1 MNLKFFSLISLMCFQ
16 FCFSQTNEIT
26 AKLFVNNFFEGKFQ
40 DCIGMMDNSVKSQ
53 ISPEILQMAKSQ
65 FTAMNGD
72 FKDVI
77 STQTEEEKPY
87 SYVFCKI
94 QFDKKTDYLKIV
106 FATNNKIV
114 GFFAQAPSNAVLNR
128 PQTPKPPF
136 DYIVEDVEFKNE
148 TQGNLL
154 AGTLSLPKDKKN
166 FPIAILITG
175 SGAQNRDE
183 EILGH
188 KPFAVIADDFAK
200 KGIATLRLDDRGV
213 GGSEK
218 GKENPTAFDFSTD
231 INSAVKYLFQKGYK
245 NIGLIGHSEGGMI
258 APMVANENKN
268 VKFMV
273 LLAGPG
279 IPITDLM
286 VTQNYEVGKSQGVQE
301 SELQENTK
309 NLNQIYGFIKKYQ
322 GNDLKADLSKYVTS
336 ILEKNDEYKDNPKKI
351 EEIVNLNVNTITN
364 PWFLYFLKQNPQ
376 LQLQK
381 IKIPTLAL
389 NGSKDVQVSAK
400 ENLNGI
406 KKSLTKAGNKNFKI
420 EEIQSV
426 NHLFQ
431 TAKTGAVSEYS
442 EIEETFSP
450 TVLNIMSDWILK
462 LK

>member
-1 MNLKFFSLISLMCFQ
+1 MKNKFLLIASFLVCQ
-16 FCFSQTNEIT
+16 FGFAQNNEAS
-26 AKLFVNNFFEGKFQ
+26 AKLFVNNFFGGKFQ
-40 DCIGMMDNSVKSQ
+40 DCTALFDDQVKAQ
-53 ISPEILQMAKSQ
+53 ITPEVLQMAKSQ
-65 FTAMNGD
+65 ITGINGD
-72 FKDVI
+72 FKSII
-77 STQTEEEKPY
+77 STQSEEDKPY
-87 SYVFCKI
+87 NYVFCKI
-94 QFDKKTDYLKIV
+94 QFAKKSDYLKIV
-106 FATNNKIV
+106 FSDKNKIV
-114 GFFAQAPSNAVLNR
+114 GFFVQPPSNAILNR
-128 PQTPKPPF
+128 PQTPKSLF
-136 DYIVEDVEFKNE
+136 DYIIEDVEFKNE
-148 TQGNLL
+148 NQGNLL

-183 EILGH
+183 EIFGH

-213 GGSEK
+213 GGSGK
-218 GKENPTAFDFSTD
+218 GKENPSTLDFSTD
-231 INSAVKYLFQKGYK
+231 INSAVNYLAQKGYK

-268 VKFMV
+268 VKFMI

-279 IPITDLM
+279 IPIKDLM
-286 VTQNYEVGKSQGVQE
+286 VTQNYEVGKSQGISE
-301 SELQENTK
+301 DELQENIK
-309 NLNQIYGFIKKYQ
+309 NLKQIYGFIDQYK
-322 GNDLKADLSKYVTS
+322 GADLKTDLAKFETQ
-336 ILEKNDEYKDNPKKI
+336 ILEKNEEYKKDPKKI
-351 EEIVNLNVNTITN
+351 EEIVNSQVKMITN

-389 NGSKDVQVSAK
+389 NGSKDVQVSAT

-406 KKSLTKAGNKNFKI
+406 KNTLTKAGNTNFKTV
-420 EEIQSV
+420 EIPNL

-431 TAKTGAVSEYS
+431 TSKTGAVSEYS

-450 TVLNIMSDWILK
+450 TALNLMSDWILK